1 MATTTSRP
9 TRPRK
14 PPSFLR
20 VFGPVGSMSFLT
32 YMGEYA
38 SFVVVLAFI
47 SNKFTITFQLGNF
60 GYFFV
65 GLVSSAFL
73 ISSGVIAIGMGH
85 LADKYGRR
93 KMTILGCL
101 LGSVALISLIVGNEA
116 TQLVP
121 FAVATAISLT
131 GLGLAHGTY
140 TASTLAY
147 GGDLAE
153 KYQMMG
159 KAYGLVD
166 GAEFA
171 GFAFGPALGTSVA
184 FVTNSSTDVFELST
198 FLLLVAAVVAVM
210 AMPEIRPASMPAAAS
225 QKGMVGGSHDE
236 DHAHV
241 GQQDDH
247 SHSHSAS
254 WGDYVN
260 AFRLPII
267 GVALLTTLVG
277 AVGFAAFFYYVPLYA
292 HSLDAQVPIFALFYG
307 YFASIM
313 AVTGVLFM
321 VPFGHFEDK
330 RKRRMPYLVAGLI
343 GAAGALALVFF
354 TATLV
359 TFLVA
364 AVVFGLAIGVVRVSQ
379 LVILAEASH
388 PSNRAAIMGTN
399 HAMEHVGYGVASL
412 ATGSLIA
419 FTGGFAPAFRVLA
432 VVLIVSGVAFLLYA
446 RKAKVS

>member
-1 MATTTSRP
+1 
-9 TRPRK
+9 
-14 PPSFLR
+14 
-20 VFGPVGSMSFLT
+20 MSILT
-32 YMGEYA
+32 YMAEYA

-47 SNKFTITFQLGNF
+47 SNKFTVTFQLGNF
-60 GYFFV
+60 GYLFV

-73 ISSGVIAIGMGH
+73 ISSGVVAIAMGH
-85 LADKYGRR
+85 MADKYGRR
-93 KMTILGCL
+93 KMTILGCM

-116 TQLVP
+116 TQLAP
-121 FAVATAISLT
+121 FAIATAISLT

-140 TASTLAY
+140 TSSTLAY

-153 KYQMMG
+153 KYQGMG

-171 GFAFGPALGTSVA
+171 GFAFGPALGTTVI
-184 FVTNSSTDVFELST
+184 FLTNSSTDVFELST
-198 FLLLVAAVVAVM
+198 FLMLIAAVVAVM
-210 AMPEIRPASMPAAAS
+210 AMPEIRPGLTPSGAS
-225 QKGMVGGSHDE
+225 QVGMTGASHDDE
-236 DHAHV
+236 HNLPVEQGDHA
-241 GQQDDH
+241 
-247 SHSHSAS
+247 HSHSAS

-260 AFRLPII
+260 AFRTPIV
-267 GVALLTTLVG
+267 GVALLTTLIG

-292 HSLDAQVPIFALFYG
+292 HVLGTCAPTPCTPQVPIFGLFWG

-321 VPFGHFEDK
+321 VPFGHYED
-330 RKRRMPYLVAGLI
+330 RHTRRMPYLVVGLI
-343 GAAGALALVFF
+343 GAAVALTLVFF

-364 AVVFGLAIGVVRVSQ
+364 AVAFGIAIGVVRVSQ
-379 LVILAEASH
+379 LVILAEASK

-412 ATGSLIA
+412 LTGSLIA
-419 FTGGFAPAFRVLA
+419 FAGGFAPAFRILA
-432 VVLIVSGVAFLLYA
+432 IVLIISGAAFLLYA
-446 RKAKVS
+446 RKTKVR